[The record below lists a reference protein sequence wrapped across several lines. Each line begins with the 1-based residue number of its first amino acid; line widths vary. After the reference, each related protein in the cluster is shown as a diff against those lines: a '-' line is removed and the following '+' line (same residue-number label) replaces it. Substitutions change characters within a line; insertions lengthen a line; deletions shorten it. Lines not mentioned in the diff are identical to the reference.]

1 VLKNTGMNKLVNPQ
15 EENNMRG
22 NKASTKTVSGSLS
35 SVKDA
40 TYSNTSK
47 NGNKGDWKQ

>member
-1 VLKNTGMNKLVNPQ
+1 MNKLVNPQ
-15 EENNMRG
+15 EEKIMRG

-35 SVKDA
+35 SVRDV

>member
-1 VLKNTGMNKLVNPQ
+1 MNKLVNPQ